1 MTLYELRRWVKMG
14 EGDKLEFKRKAN
26 HPNKIA
32 REIVAFSNTRGGL
45 LLVGVDD
52 DGTIYGSKYARED
65 AFSIQSYLEKYCAP
79 QPVLSTLFVPVN
91 ARRMVLVITVEEGPE
106 KPYTLLPHTEKG
118 PKLSYVRVRDM
129 SVAASREM
137 RIILKEDRRKQG
149 VKIRYGEFE
158 RKLLQQL
165 EHMPR
170 ITLEE
175 TRDLLRT
182 SRKNASYTLIRLV
195 RAGLLHIHPTEKGDY
210 FTLAEEAFLG

>member
-1 MTLYELRRWVKMG
+1 MG
-14 EGDKLEFKRKAN
+14 EGEKLEFKRKAN
-26 HPNKIA
+26 HPDKIA
-32 REIVAFSNTRGGL
+32 REIVAFSNSRGGL

-52 DGTIYGSKYARED
+52 NGTIYGSKFARED
-65 AFSIQSYLEKYCAP
+65 AFSIQAYLEKYCSP
-79 QPVLSTLFVPVN
+79 QPLLTCTFVPVN
-91 ARRMVLVITVEEGPE
+91 SRRMVLVITVEEGLE
-106 KPYTLLPHTEKG
+106 KPYALQPDPKG
-118 PKLSYVRVRDM
+118 PRYSYVRVKDM
-129 SVAASREM
+129 SVIASREM
-137 RIILKEDRRKQG
+137 KIILKEDRRKHG
-149 VKIRYGEFE
+149 VNIRYGEFE

-175 TRDLLRT
+175 ARDLLRT